1 MNIVYDFVCFIVV
14 FAFILTY
21 ISVMLLIVVCML
33 LFALLQSW
41 SFIIFVSVVY
51 IIYHICNYA
60 LV

>member
-1 MNIVYDFVCFIVV
+1 MNIVYDFVCSIVM

-51 IIYHICNYA
+51 IIYCICNYA